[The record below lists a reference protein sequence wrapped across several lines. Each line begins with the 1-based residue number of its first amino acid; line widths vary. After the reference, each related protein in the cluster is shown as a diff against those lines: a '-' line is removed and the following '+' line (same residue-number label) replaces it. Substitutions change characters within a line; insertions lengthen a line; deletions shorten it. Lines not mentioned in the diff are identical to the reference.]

1 MNKKKMEEIKNKI
14 EFKKDVNTEHK
25 NFLEVVR
32 YGKYITHS
40 VYGATAQTATN
51 YGIIF
56 VARHPIEIMRIIET
70 HAVAGSNAGAVT
82 LDVKKAGSGVAIASG
97 ISLLGSTFNLKSTAN
112 TPTIKE
118 GLNLSSSRLLKENDR
133 IELVVAGTLTALSDV
148 NVIIY
153 YKETNQ
159 GYIR

>member
-1 MNKKKMEEIKNKI
+1 MEEIKNKI

-40 VYGATAQTATN
+40 IYGATAQTSAN

-56 VARHPIEIMRIIET
+56 VARHPIEIMRITET
-70 HAVAGSNAGAVT
+70 HKVAGSNAGAVT

-112 TPTIKE
+112 TPVTKE
-118 GLNLSSSRLLKENDR
+118 GFNLSVNRLLKENDR
-133 IELVVAGTLTALSDV
+133 IELVVSGTLTDLSDV
-148 NVIIY
+148 NVTIY